1 MGMLRRPPVMLVF
14 APSRLKTLNEV
25 SLKQHNKC
33 EVIASKVN
41 GYTQR
46 DSRCGWIA
54 SYGTHPVN
62 GQRSNLRAAKNA
74 PEREVDFASERE
86 VDFAAPNE
94 MEAGRP
100 EKMMSTMSAVEH
112 RSGAGLRSC
121 PNIRAC
127 AC

>member
-1 MGMLRRPPVMLVF
+1 MLVF

-33 EVIASKVN
+33 EIITSKVN

-54 SYGTHPVN
+54 SYGTHPV
-62 GQRSNLRAAKNA
+62 QRPAIKPTRCEKCT
-74 PEREVDFASERE
+74 RVDFASERE

-100 EKMMSTMSAVEH
+100 EKMMSTMSA
-112 RSGAGLRSC
+112 SGTS
-121 PNIRAC
+121 
-127 AC
+127 